1 MRVLSIPFFA
11 VLLSS
16 LAPAAEWPQWRG
28 PDGQGHSSETGLPV
42 TWGETEN
49 IAWKTDLPGR
59 GWSSPVIDGAQIWIT
74 TAIETEAKPED
85 IARRLQANTGD
96 QPLTLLE
103 KVDLRALCVDRAT
116 GKLLQNIL
124 LLTVREPQWVHKQN
138 SYASPSPILDHGKLY
153 ANFGSFGSACLDTR
167 RGKLLWTNTDPQLA
181 VMHENGP
188 GGSPVL
194 WQNKLIFHLDG
205 SDRQFAAALD
215 GSTGKLLW
223 KSDRSGEMNDSPQ
236 QKKSYSTPLLLDLHG
251 RMQLASPAANWLYL
265 LNPATG
271 AEVAKVPYGH
281 LGFSLSA
288 RPVFGHGML
297 FLSTGAGK
305 KEMMGIKLDAAEPE
319 VVWRYKKGVPLV
331 PSPLLVGDELYF
343 VDDGGFL
350 SCLDARTGEEHYRE
364 RLGGNFSASPT
375 FADGRIYLSG
385 REGTT
390 YVIAPGPKFSLL
402 AKNTLPGQVFA
413 SLAIADHALFLRT
426 DQGLYRLQS
435 RRESETT
442 ARR

>member
-1 MRVLSIPFFA
+1 MRVLRLSFLA

-28 PDGQGHSSETGLPV
+28 PDGQGHSSETGLPI
-42 TWGETEN
+42 TWSLNEN

-59 GWSSPVIDGAQIWIT
+59 GWSSPVIDGQQVWLT

-85 IARRLQANTGD
+85 VARRLQENTGD

-103 KVDLRALCVDRAT
+103 KVDLRALCLDRT
-116 GKLLQNIL
+116 SGKLLKNVL

-138 SYASPSPILDHGKLY
+138 SYASPTPILDHGKLY
-153 ANFGSFGSACLDTR
+153 AHFGSFGTACLDTR
-167 RGKLLWTNTDPQLA
+167 SGKLLWTNTDPALA

-194 WQNKLIFHLDG
+194 WQNKLIVNLDG

-215 GSTGKLLW
+215 AATGKLVW
-223 KSDRSGEMNDSPQ
+223 KSERSGPMNDSPQ
-236 QKKSYSTPLLLDLHG
+236 QKKSYCTPLLLDLHG
-251 RMQLASPAANWLYL
+251 STELISPAANWLYL

-271 AEVAKVPYGH
+271 AEISKVSYGH
-281 LGFSLSA
+281 LGFSLSS
-288 RPVFGHGML
+288 RPVAGRGML

-305 KEMMGIKLDAAEPE
+305 KEMLGINLDSTQPD

-350 SCLDARTGEEHYRE
+350 TCLDARTGEEHYRE

-375 FADGRIYLSG
+375 FADGRIYLCG
-385 REGTT
+385 REGTA
-390 YVIAPGPKFSLL
+390 YVIAPGPTFTLL
-402 AKNTLPGQVFA
+402 SKNSLPGQVFA

-426 DQGLYRLQS
+426 DQSLYRLQKQP
-435 RRESETT
+435 
-442 ARR
+442 